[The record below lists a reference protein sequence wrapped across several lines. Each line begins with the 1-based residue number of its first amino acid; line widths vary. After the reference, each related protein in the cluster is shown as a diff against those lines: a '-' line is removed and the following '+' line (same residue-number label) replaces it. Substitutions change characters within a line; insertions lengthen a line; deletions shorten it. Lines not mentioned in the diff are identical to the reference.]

1 MRVRQRVLVIALV
14 AWLPLLL
21 PNGCEGFV
29 RKFFQHAMW
38 IAGAMDRTGNYG
50 SPQP

>member
-1 MRVRQRVLVIALV
+1 MLVRQRVLVIALV

-21 PNGCEGFV
+21 PNGYEELVCKFV
-29 RKFFQHAMW
+29 QHTMW